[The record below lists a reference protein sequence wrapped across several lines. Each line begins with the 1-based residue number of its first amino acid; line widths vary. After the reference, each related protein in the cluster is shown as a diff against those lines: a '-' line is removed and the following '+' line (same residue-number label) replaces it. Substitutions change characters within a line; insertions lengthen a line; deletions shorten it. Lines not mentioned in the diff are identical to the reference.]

1 VPRLDAPRWLALRSM
16 LPLPRDWKAV
26 PLLPAFGA
34 WLTDRL
40 KDLGWL

>member
-1 VPRLDAPRWLALRSM
+1 MP
-16 LPLPRDWKAV
+16 PLPRDWKAL
-26 PLLPAFGA
+26 PLLEALDA